1 MSRSTEPVS
10 VWPYSFL
17 VTSRSSEPH
26 FSLWWKC
33 ERPEKSLGRFQRK
46 RRVLETQ
53 PQGVMVQ
60 GGWVLG
66 TDLDP

>member
-1 MSRSTEPVS
+1 MSRSIEPIS

-17 VTSRSSEPH
+17 VTSTSPEPH
-26 FSLWWKC
+26 FSLRWKC
-33 ERPEKSLGRFQRK
+33 ERPEQSLGRFQK

-60 GGWVLG
+60 GGWVVG